1 MSDVEMVNKRMHEL
15 CDEQRFVEAAQLVT
29 GLPEGDLISGPYFD
43 LWWHICED
51 LGDAV
56 KNDRPAL
63 AVRLYKLALGSNVKE
78 GSMASGQG
86 EGRVSIM
93 NQDRI
98 KEKLA
103 RARSLE

>member
-63 AVRLYKLALGSNVKE
+63 AVRLYSKGRRRNNFSAPGAISTASVLGN
-78 GSMASGQG
+78 ACCLSGL
-86 EGRVSIM
+86 RPPV
-93 NQDRI
+93 DRPWPQ
-98 KEKLA
+98 
-103 RARSLE
+103 